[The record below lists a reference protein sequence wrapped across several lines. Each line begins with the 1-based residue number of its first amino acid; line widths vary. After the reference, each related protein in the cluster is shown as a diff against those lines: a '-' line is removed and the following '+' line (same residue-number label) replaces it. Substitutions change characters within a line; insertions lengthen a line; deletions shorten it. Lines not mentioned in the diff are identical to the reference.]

1 MRQRGSAA
9 TLVNMPLIACPDCK
23 KQVSSEAEKCPH
35 CGRTVKEK
43 QTATGLVA
51 AIIIGL
57 VVGVLLL
64 KACGY
69 L

>member
-1 MRQRGSAA
+1 MA
-9 TLVNMPLIACPDCK
+9 LVECPECK

-35 CGRTVKEK
+35 CGRTIAQK
-43 QTATGLVA
+43 QSATGVLA

-57 VVGVLLL
+57 VVGVGLL
-64 KACGY
+64 KGCGY

>member
-1 MRQRGSAA
+1 MA
-9 TLVNMPLIACPDCK
+9 LINCPDCK

-35 CGRTVKEK
+35 CGRSIAAK
-43 QTATGLVA
+43 QSATGVMA

-64 KACGY
+64 KGCGY
-69 L
+69 M